1 MEENPRQLIG
11 LVVGGLFILPMV
23 ASGIV
28 GAYFLGTTAGTDAF
42 ATQLPIARVV
52 VAGVAVFITGIVA
65 LATIQEYGEIDE
77 PEAVL
82 TVIPYYEAVWGL
94 LLLNFTTIV
103 GLAVVPVVA
112 VAVAF
117 ATGAGSPA
125 SVPVIV
131 VVLLAVVAF
140 AIVLGFVVGQ
150 TVRLLVTRIA
160 FVARYKT
167 VIGVVAFVAYFAVF
181 ATGVFE
187 ELLDPAVTVFETT
200 PIGWFAD
207 LALVAAPD
215 STVRFARPAATAVV
229 LLVGTPALT
238 WLAMRL
244 SATLWYSDAVQPEP
258 RAADDR
264 AATGSSNGT
273 ADGTNAWATGLSEW
287 VFGGRVP
294 RPTLRIAQKSW
305 RRAYRAPM
313 KLQYAAIPAF
323 VLLTPIQQSV
333 ETGEVSSVLPA
344 LIAIYGA
351 WATGA
356 AFTLNPL
363 GDEGAVLP
371 ITLTSGVTGRRLLGG
386 LLFAGTAVGGPLTV
400 LLVVGLGLAS
410 PLGGLSL
417 LSTAVLAG
425 VLCAGACAI
434 GVGVGTAFPKF
445 EKTRLS
451 RSRRAIVP
459 GILAFAVYSLVLSI
473 VSLPGLLGGVPVVA
487 GWIAG
492 WLDVSGQLV
501 TLAGLGITTA
511 LVGVAAVGSFALAA
525 RSIDGYTPRR

>member
-1 MEENPRQLIG
+1 
-11 LVVGGLFILPMV
+11 
-23 ASGIV
+23 
-28 GAYFLGTTAGTDAF
+28 
-42 ATQLPIARVV
+42 
-52 VAGVAVFITGIVA
+52 
-65 LATIQEYGEIDE
+65 
-77 PEAVL
+77 
-82 TVIPYYEAVWGL
+82 
-94 LLLNFTTIV
+94 
-103 GLAVVPVVA
+103 
-112 VAVAF
+112 
-117 ATGAGSPA
+117 
-125 SVPVIV
+125 
-131 VVLLAVVAF
+131 
-140 AIVLGFVVGQ
+140 
-150 TVRLLVTRIA
+150 
-160 FVARYKT
+160 
-167 VIGVVAFVAYFAVF
+167 
-181 ATGVFE
+181 
-187 ELLDPAVTVFETT
+187 
-200 PIGWFAD
+200 
-207 LALVAAPD
+207 
-215 STVRFARPAATAVV
+215 
-229 LLVGTPALT
+229 
-238 WLAMRL
+238 
-244 SATLWYSDAVQPEP
+244 
-258 RAADDR
+258 
-264 AATGSSNGT
+264 
-273 ADGTNAWATGLSEW
+273 
-287 VFGGRVP
+287 
-294 RPTLRIAQKSW
+294 
-305 RRAYRAPM
+305 M

-425 VLCAGACAI
+425 VLCVGACAI

-487 GWIAG
+487 GWLAD
-492 WLDVSGQLV
+492 WLGVSGQLV

-525 RSIDGYTPRR
+525 RSIDGYMPRR